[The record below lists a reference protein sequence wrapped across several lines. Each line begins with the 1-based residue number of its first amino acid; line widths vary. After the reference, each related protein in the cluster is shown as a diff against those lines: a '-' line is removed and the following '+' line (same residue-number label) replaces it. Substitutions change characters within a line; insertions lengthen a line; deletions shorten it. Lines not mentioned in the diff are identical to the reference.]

1 MLPKR
6 GSNGDDR
13 FRLASLIG
21 TIQPEVVMVRETSP
35 GPLGGI
41 AGLSSGRR
49 MLECWP
55 ERLKV
60 KG

>member
-21 TIQPEVVMVRETSP
+21 TIQPEVVMVRRHHP
-35 GPLGGI
+35 GLGGNHR
-41 AGLSSGRR
+41 AKLGAAACLSVGLSG
-49 MLECWP
+49 
-55 ERLKV
+55 
-60 KG
+60 